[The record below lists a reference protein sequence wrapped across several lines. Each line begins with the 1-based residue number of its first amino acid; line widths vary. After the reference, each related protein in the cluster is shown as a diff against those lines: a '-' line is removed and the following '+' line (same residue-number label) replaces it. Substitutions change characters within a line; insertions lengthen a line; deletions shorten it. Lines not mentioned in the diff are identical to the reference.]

1 MPRLILLL
9 VGGLLLS
16 TNLVFAQQSTPNP
29 ELEKYKAETDRIV
42 AETARKKAEQDST
55 KQDKQSEI
63 DRLTAEKDLLD
74 VQNASEASKRKDA
87 LDKLKAQKDLI
98 DAAALKIEGAP
109 AGKVTY
115 DDKGA
120 SAIENTVMAYETVN
134 GLARPIADAIV
145 RGRDHGTYII
155 IGSGDRSALTALSVF
170 EGQADLLTKR
180 LNDVNAMKDKDALA
194 YPKAGSEASS
204 FGLTD
209 LTTAG
214 AFINA
219 AASLVSLFRVD
230 DTFVV
235 KDETPDVRAV
245 YSVVAREIST
255 HVGSTVYYPDAMAPK
270 LFDDLAT
277 SDVQKKLTGIVNE
290 LDKLWTTYFL
300 RMTDNERATK
310 EATEDEGKIESSEK
324 ATKDIAAL
332 KTERARPTT
341 TSARKKEIDQLI
353 AEKQKAVLDDTV
365 LNTLRKSAAAL
376 RAYLEA
382 NKKYIGLLDRVLKSG
397 DDYIAAMT
405 TAGTATTAPITALIS
420 AEHLRQTYKGQLDKT
435 WAIEVSVVRLAGT
448 RKEHRNFF
456 GTSVK
461 FSGGV
466 VVSYRVFNAATGQLV
481 ASDTVSQVSPL
492 KKLESK

>member
-1 MPRLILLL
+1 MPRLTLL
-9 VGGLLLS
+9 VAGGLLLS
-16 TNLVFAQQSTPNP
+16 ANLAFAQQSTPDP
-29 ELEKYKAETDRIV
+29 DLEKYKAETDRIV
-42 AETARKKAEQDST
+42 AETARKKAEQDSS
-55 KQDKQSEI
+55 KQEKQSEI

-74 VQNASEASKRKDA
+74 VENATEASKRKDA

-98 DAAALKIEGAP
+98 DAAALKVEGAP
-109 AGKVTY
+109 EGKVTY

-134 GLARPIADAIV
+134 ALAKPIADAV
-145 RGRDHGTYII
+145 VKGHAEETYII
-155 IGSGDRSALTALSVF
+155 IGSGDRSSLTALPVF

-180 LNDVNAMKDKDALA
+180 LNDVNAMKDKDGLA
-194 YPKAGSEASS
+194 YPKADSEASS

-235 KDETPDVRAV
+235 KDETPDARAV
-245 YSVVAREIST
+245 YSVIAREIT
-255 HVGSTVYYPDAMAPK
+255 ANKGAVYYPDAMAPS
-270 LFDDLAT
+270 LFDDLT
-277 SDVQKKLTGIVNE
+277 NSKVHQKLTGIVTA
-290 LDKLWTTYFL
+290 LDGLWSTYFL
-300 RMTDNERATK
+300 RMADNERAAK
-310 EATEDEGKIESSEK
+310 AADEAEGKIASSEK
-324 ATKDIAAL
+324 AVKEIATL

-341 TSARKKEIDQLI
+341 SAARRKEIDQLI
-353 AEKQKAVLDDTV
+353 EEKQKAVLDDTL
-365 LNTLRKSAAAL
+365 LNDLRKSAAAL

-382 NKKYIGLLDRVLKSG
+382 NKKYIALLDRVLKSG

-420 AEHLRQTYKGQLDKT
+420 AERLRALYTAHPDKT
-435 WAIEVSVVRLAGT
+435 WAIEVGVVRLAGT

-456 GTSVK
+456 GTNVK

-466 VVSYRVFNAATGQLV
+466 VVSYRVFNAKTGQMV
-481 ASDTVSQVSPL
+481 ASDTLSQVSPL
-492 KKLESK
+492 TKLEKK